1 MARRFLTIV
10 GRNGKT
16 VITDSKPNP
25 NKPESGTYYEY
36 GEIGDTMQLSFL
48 KAWNSKLSEIPRGIK
63 FKDPVTFLI
72 PNSIAFLAYQDT
84 RKIWCAGTKKS
95 GEEIAPEVVEQV
107 QLLDKQLDELVNCN
121 IEVYGQDIVMSN
133 RFNSFAFKSQVSAS
147 WNLMDQ
153 LVPRADSY
161 KAF

>member
-25 NKPESGTYYEY
+25 NNPGSGTYYEY
-36 GEIGDTMQLSFL
+36 GQVGDSMQLSFL
-48 KAWNSKLSEIPRGIK
+48 KAWNEKLSEIPRGIK
-63 FKDPVTFLI
+63 FKDPITFLI

-84 RKIWCAGTKKS
+84 RKIWCTGVKKS
-95 GEEIAPEVVEQV
+95 GEAIDAEIVEQV
-107 QLLDKQLDELVNCN
+107 QLLDKQLTELSTANL
-121 IEVYGQDIVMSN
+121 EVYGQDIVMSN
-133 RFNSFAFKSQVSAS
+133 RFNSYAFKSQVSAS

-153 LVPRADSY
+153 LVPRADVY
-161 KAF
+161 EAF